1 MTEEERKIIEQVAE
15 KFCDKNHY
23 VEIRKGKD
31 GKTYVYQ
38 AEVKRH
44 ELAKFDN

>member
-1 MTEEERKIIEQVAE
+1 MTEEQIKKLEELVE